1 MSSFIQ
7 KIISFLV
14 FRPEK
19 SSDVLEA
26 YPERLHVTALPERRY
41 LKTARFLVI
50 ATLLSLT
57 FNFAM
62 AFIYIRNSSLVESVV
77 HNPNR
82 QDTFLYQLDYYNKE
96 LKPIQKPFRNL
107 SIIDLIY
114 QNLIADYLNERYQVT
129 SNRAEMETKW
139 GAGSKIVAYAPKLY
153 EAFIPEANEA
163 LARQARGITQEVYI
177 YSIKNI
183 SGNLYEV
190 IFDVYALN
198 ESGYGDKKCPC
209 KEKTLECLQCMRQ
222 TTVGARRYKAYMRVG
237 LNIQERPSEEIRKN
251 INPYYFTVDS
261 YIILPQVIRIDNP
274 WEDVDAILD

>member
-1 MSSFIQ
+1 MVSFIR
-7 KIISFLV
+7 KVISFFV

-19 SSDVLEA
+19 SNDVLEA

-62 AFIYIRNSSLVESVV
+62 TFIYIRNASLVEAIV
-77 HNPNR
+77 HNPAR

-107 SIIDLIY
+107 SVMDLIF

-129 SNRAEMETKW
+129 SNRQEMETKW
-139 GAGSKIVAYAPKLY
+139 SANSKLFAYAPKLY

-163 LARQARGITQEVYI
+163 LARQVRGITQEI
-177 YSIKNI
+177 HIHSIKNL
-183 SGNLYEV
+183 STNMYEV

-209 KEKTLECLQCMRQ
+209 KEKNDECLQCMRQ
-222 TTVGARRYKAYMRVG
+222 TTVGAKRYKAYMRVE

-251 INPYYFTVDS
+251 INPYYFTVS
-261 YIILPQVIRIDNP
+261 SFTALPQVIRTDNP